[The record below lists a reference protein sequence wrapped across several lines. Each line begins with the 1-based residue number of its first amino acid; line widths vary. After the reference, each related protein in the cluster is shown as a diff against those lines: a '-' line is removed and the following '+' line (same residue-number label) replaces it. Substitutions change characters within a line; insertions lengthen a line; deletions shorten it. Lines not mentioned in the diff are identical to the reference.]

1 MCTNKHQTQKLCF
14 MDIITLVWVE
24 PCVNQDTTNHC
35 LFCTFMSIKYLASF
49 AWCYRKNMLCCPRHL
64 RTYTNMLHAT
74 FFEIKGKKRQKS
86 VKSGFLVALF
96 FMWHSGVSV
105 EGPCVTSRW
114 SRTLSFHRVFPT
126 PRLGCIYFVMGK
138 LAETYL
144 QKKEEWWDETIPLS
158 TFHFKVS
165 K

>member
-1 MCTNKHQTQKLCF
+1 MHKQTSNTKTLFYGYYYVGLGRTLCQSRYHQPLFILYLHVYEISCFLCL
-14 MDIITLVWVE
+14 ML
-24 PCVNQDTTNHC
+24 
-35 LFCTFMSIKYLASF
+35 SKKYV
-49 AWCYRKNMLCCPRHL
+49 MLSSAV
-64 RTYTNMLHAT
+64 TYTNMLHAT

-96 FMWHSGVSV
+96 FMWHSGVSI

-114 SRTLSFHRVFPT
+114 SRTLSFHHAFPT